1 MKKITYMLVAIFA
14 FTIMFSG
21 CTGII
26 TGHEYKKEDLVNLH
40 TCIKSNVIT
49 IIAGMSGT
57 GKTQLALSYA
67 EMLDLDEENMGECRG
82 YSKEI
87 KVYTG
92 VEEVTRAEFDQRT
105 AEIISHEVLHAYL
118 NEAGLDLGEE
128 AEERMCDFYMKN
140 WRKLSNT
147 ILDVLDDLKIG
158 I

>member
-1 MKKITYMLVAIFA
+1 MTELKKDILGTTYTMQ
-14 FTIMFSG
+14 FSG
-21 CTGII
+21 D
-26 TGHEYKKEDLVNLH
+26 KKE
-40 TCIKSNVIT
+40 I
-49 IIAGMSGT
+49 
-57 GKTQLALSYA
+57 
-67 EMLDLDEENMGECRG
+67 DLDEENMGECRG